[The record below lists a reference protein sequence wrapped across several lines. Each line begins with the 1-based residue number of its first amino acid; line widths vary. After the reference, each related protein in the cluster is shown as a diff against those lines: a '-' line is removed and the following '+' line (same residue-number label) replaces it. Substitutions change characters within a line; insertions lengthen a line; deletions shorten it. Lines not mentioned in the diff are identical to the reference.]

1 MTKGAVQSL
10 TRGLA
15 RELAPRG
22 ITVNNIQPGPID
34 TDANPA
40 DGPFAAEMLGVM
52 ATDRYGTAA
61 EVAAFVSY
69 LAGPESAYITGS
81 SLNIDGGFTA

>member
-1 MTKGAVQSL
+1 
-10 TRGLA
+10 
-15 RELAPRG
+15 
-22 ITVNNIQPGPID
+22 
-34 TDANPA
+34 
-40 DGPFAAEMLGVM
+40 MLGVM

-69 LAGPESAYITGS
+69 LAGPEAAYITGS

>member
-1 MTKGAVQSL
+1 MGSGP
-10 TRGLA
+10 RSSRPRA
-15 RELAPRG
+15 RPAGSTP
-22 ITVNNIQPGPID
+22 T
-34 TDANPA
+34 A
-40 DGPFAAEMLGVM
+40 DGPLAPAMVGVM

-69 LAGPESAYITGS
+69 LAGPEAAYIAGS